1 MSNNETDIEKNS
13 NKKSAVWIIC
23 TILFVLV
30 IIGGAVFAKT
40 RGKASVGSPSGK
52 LVASGTDASITNA
65 VSKEEDE
72 DEADEAEDEADDEAD
87 SDSTASVGD
96 QKQITVKWQKEEYTG
111 IYTGGLK
118 NDKPSGEG
126 TFVSDDERLRYSGG
140 WKKGKFHGSGTVTYT
155 DGAYETGSYEKGKRH
170 GKIKEY
176 KNENEYSVAR
186 YNEDQLYGTRVYYEN
201 GEEIK
206 TKSYFKGK
214 SLGSIEKKAIKLT
227 PEVIKERSYIDKTV
241 YIEGTVCFASET
253 SKSEYLRIDT
263 DSVGMVV
270 ARWYDNLGKY
280 LKQPIMP
287 MMKAGDKV
295 KIYGTYEDITRYQ
308 VINDTEAFGYDY
320 PEIKP
325 SFGYITEKA
334 KERDVKAKDKSTD
347 TDATE
352 KSEILDNSNADSD
365 KTYTYQELL
374 DEPFSQYTRW
384 VSGNYVVKKVHRE
397 KKKIYIYAFPKEQ
410 EKLDEAQQEIY
421 VLFFNVESNE
431 VFKSGDT
438 LKISGYLDGQ
448 YKTIK
453 DEDIENFEKNK
464 EKTDTLTEGYSGI
477 RIDLNKAVFTYNY
490 DRYPALHVYKWKK
503 K

>member
-13 NKKSAVWIIC
+13 NKKSVVWIIC

-30 IIGGAVFAKT
+30 IIGGAVLAKT
-40 RGKASVGSPSGK
+40 RGKASVSSPSGK

-72 DEADEAEDEADDEAD
+72 DEADEAEDEDEDEAD

-201 GEEIK
+201 GEEVK
-206 TKSYFKGK
+206 TKSYYKGK
-214 SLGSIEKKAIKLT
+214 SLSSIEKKAIKLT
-227 PEVIKERSYIDKTV
+227 PEIIKDRSYIDKTV
-241 YIEGTVCFASET
+241 YIEGTVCFAGET
-253 SKSEYLRIDT
+253 SKSEYIRIET

-295 KIYGTYEDITRYQ
+295 KIFGTYDDITRYQ

-334 KERDVKAKDKSTD
+334 AESDV
-347 TDATE
+347 
-352 KSEILDNSNADSD
+352 
-365 KTYTYQELL
+365 KTYTYQDLL

-384 VSGNYVVKKVHRE
+384 VSGKYVVKKVHRE
-397 KKKIYIYAFPKEQ
+397 KKKIYIYAYPKEQ
-410 EKLDEAQQEIY
+410 EKLDESQQEIY
-421 VLFFNVESNE
+421 VLFFNAEGNE
-431 VFKSGDT
+431 IIKVGDT

-448 YKTIK
+448 YKAIK
-453 DEDIENFEKNK
+453 DEDKENFEKDKKNTFVFI
-464 EKTDTLTEGYSGI
+464 ESYSGI
-477 RIDLNKAVFTYNY
+477 IVDLNKAVFTYNY
-490 DRYPALHVYKWKK
+490 DRYPAIHVYKWKK

>member
-13 NKKSAVWIIC
+13 NKKSVVWIIC

-40 RGKASVGSPSGK
+40 RGKASVSSPSGK

-72 DEADEAEDEADDEAD
+72 DEADEAEDEDEDEAD

-201 GEEIK
+201 GEEVK
-206 TKSYFKGK
+206 TKSYYKGK
-214 SLGSIEKKAIKLT
+214 SLSSIEKKAIKLT
-227 PEVIKERSYIDKTV
+227 PEVIKDRSYIDKTV
-241 YIEGTVCFASET
+241 YIEGTVCFAGET
-253 SKSEYLRIDT
+253 SKSEYIRIET

-295 KIYGTYEDITRYQ
+295 KIFGTYDDITRYQ

-334 KERDVKAKDKSTD
+334 AESDV
-347 TDATE
+347 
-352 KSEILDNSNADSD
+352 
-365 KTYTYQELL
+365 KTYTYQDLL

-384 VSGNYVVKKVHRE
+384 VSGKYVVKKVHRE
-397 KKKIYIYAFPKEQ
+397 KKKIYIYAYPKEQ
-410 EKLDEAQQEIY
+410 EKLDESQQEIY
-421 VLFFNVESNE
+421 VLFFNAEGNE
-431 VFKSGDT
+431 IIKVGDT

-448 YKTIK
+448 YKAIK
-453 DEDIENFEKNK
+453 DEDKENFEKDKKNTFVFI
-464 EKTDTLTEGYSGI
+464 ESYSGI
-477 RIDLNKAVFTYNY
+477 IVDLNKAVFTYNY
-490 DRYPALHVYKWKK
+490 DRYPAIHVYKWKK

>member
-1 MSNNETDIEKNS
+1 M
-13 NKKSAVWIIC
+13 VWIIC

-40 RGKASVGSPSGK
+40 RGKASVSSPSGK

-72 DEADEAEDEADDEAD
+72 DEADEAEDEDEDEAD

-201 GEEIK
+201 GEEVK
-206 TKSYFKGK
+206 TKSYYKGK
-214 SLGSIEKKAIKLT
+214 SLSSIEKKAIKLT
-227 PEVIKERSYIDKTV
+227 PEIIKDRSYIDKTV
-241 YIEGTVCFASET
+241 YIEGTVCFAGET
-253 SKSEYLRIDT
+253 SKSEYIRIET

-295 KIYGTYEDITRYQ
+295 KIFGTYDDITRYQ

-334 KERDVKAKDKSTD
+334 AESDV
-347 TDATE
+347 
-352 KSEILDNSNADSD
+352 
-365 KTYTYQELL
+365 KTYTYQDLL

-384 VSGNYVVKKVHRE
+384 VSGKYVVKKVHRE
-397 KKKIYIYAFPKEQ
+397 KKKIYIYAYPKEQ
-410 EKLDEAQQEIY
+410 EKLDESQQEIY
-421 VLFFNVESNE
+421 VLFFNAEGNE
-431 VFKSGDT
+431 IIKVGDT

-448 YKTIK
+448 YKAIK
-453 DEDIENFEKNK
+453 DEDKENFEKDKKNTFVFI
-464 EKTDTLTEGYSGI
+464 ESYSGI
-477 RIDLNKAVFTYNY
+477 IVDLNKAVFTYNY
-490 DRYPALHVYKWKK
+490 DRYPAIHVYKWKK

>member
-13 NKKSAVWIIC
+13 NKKSVVWIIC

-72 DEADEAEDEADDEAD
+72 DEAD

-96 QKQITVKWQKEEYTG
+96 QKQITVSWQKEEYTG

-126 TFVSDDERLRYSGG
+126 TFVSDDERLSYSGG

-201 GEEIK
+201 GEEVK
-206 TKSYFKGK
+206 TKSYYKGK
-214 SLGSIEKKAIKLT
+214 SLSSIEKKAIKLT
-227 PEVIKERSYIDKTV
+227 PEIIKDRSYIDKTV
-241 YIEGTVCFASET
+241 YIEGTVCFAGET
-253 SKSEYLRIDT
+253 SKSEYIRIET

-287 MMKAGDKV
+287 MMKA
-295 KIYGTYEDITRYQ
+295 
-308 VINDTEAFGYDY
+308 
-320 PEIKP
+320 
-325 SFGYITEKA
+325 
-334 KERDVKAKDKSTD
+334 
-347 TDATE
+347 
-352 KSEILDNSNADSD
+352 
-365 KTYTYQELL
+365 
-374 DEPFSQYTRW
+374 
-384 VSGNYVVKKVHRE
+384 
-397 KKKIYIYAFPKEQ
+397 
-410 EKLDEAQQEIY
+410 
-421 VLFFNVESNE
+421 
-431 VFKSGDT
+431 
-438 LKISGYLDGQ
+438 
-448 YKTIK
+448 
-453 DEDIENFEKNK
+453 
-464 EKTDTLTEGYSGI
+464 
-477 RIDLNKAVFTYNY
+477 
-490 DRYPALHVYKWKK
+490 
-503 K
+503 

>member
-13 NKKSAVWIIC
+13 NKKSVVWIIC

-40 RGKASVGSPSGK
+40 RGKASVSSPSGK
-52 LVASGTDASITNA
+52 LVASGTDASVTNA

-72 DEADEAEDEADDEAD
+72 DEADEAEDEDEDEAD

-201 GEEIK
+201 GEEVK
-206 TKSYFKGK
+206 TKSYYKGK
-214 SLGSIEKKAIKLT
+214 SLSSIEKKAIKLT
-227 PEVIKERSYIDKTV
+227 PEIIKDRSYIDKTV
-241 YIEGTVCFASET
+241 YIEGTVCFAGET
-253 SKSEYLRIDT
+253 SKSEYIRIET

-295 KIYGTYEDITRYQ
+295 KIFGTYDDITRYQ

-334 KERDVKAKDKSTD
+334 AESDV
-347 TDATE
+347 
-352 KSEILDNSNADSD
+352 
-365 KTYTYQELL
+365 KTYTYQDLL

-384 VSGNYVVKKVHRE
+384 VSGKYVVKKVHRE
-397 KKKIYIYAFPKEQ
+397 KKKIYIYAYPKEQ
-410 EKLDEAQQEIY
+410 EKLDESQQEIY
-421 VLFFNVESNE
+421 VLFFNAEGNE
-431 VFKSGDT
+431 IIKAGDT

-448 YKTIK
+448 YKAIK
-453 DEDIENFEKNK
+453 DEDKENFEKDKKNTFVFI
-464 EKTDTLTEGYSGI
+464 ESYSGI
-477 RIDLNKAVFTYNY
+477 IVDLNKAVFTYNY
-490 DRYPALHVYKWKK
+490 DRYPAIHVYKWKK

>member
-13 NKKSAVWIIC
+13 NKKSVVWIIC

-40 RGKASVGSPSGK
+40 RGKASVSSPSGK

-72 DEADEAEDEADDEAD
+72 DEADEAEDEDEDEAD

-201 GEEIK
+201 GEEVK
-206 TKSYFKGK
+206 TKSYYKGK
-214 SLGSIEKKAIKLT
+214 SLSSIEKKAIKLT
-227 PEVIKERSYIDKTV
+227 PEIIKDRSYIDKTV
-241 YIEGTVCFASET
+241 YIEGTVCFAGET
-253 SKSEYLRIDT
+253 SKSEYIRIET

-295 KIYGTYEDITRYQ
+295 KIFGTYDDITRYQ

-334 KERDVKAKDKSTD
+334 AESDV
-347 TDATE
+347 
-352 KSEILDNSNADSD
+352 
-365 KTYTYQELL
+365 KTYTYQDLL

-384 VSGNYVVKKVHRE
+384 VSGKYVVKKVHRE
-397 KKKIYIYAFPKEQ
+397 KKKIYIYAYPKEQ
-410 EKLDEAQQEIY
+410 EKLDESQQEIY
-421 VLFFNVESNE
+421 VLFFNAEGNE
-431 VFKSGDT
+431 IIKVGDT

-448 YKTIK
+448 YKAIK
-453 DEDIENFEKNK
+453 DEDKENFEKDKKNTFVFI
-464 EKTDTLTEGYSGI
+464 ESYSGI
-477 RIDLNKAVFTYNY
+477 IVDLNKAVFTYNY
-490 DRYPALHVYKWKK
+490 DRYPAIHVYKWKK